1 MPCSPPPDA
10 CLCFSL
16 GSALGVGLRSR
27 TNSLTPT
34 FSAPERRLP
43 RADCPALAGTF
54 ALLYGSGARSSKS
67 PAARWAERS
76 VGVGEGKCPHHLCD
90 LTVCLHQIAARYHQ
104 PEEGEVLHT
113 RLNWITADTAALD
126 GCVTYI
132 EREIRS
138 ALEARPGSLGISVLE
153 DRERG
158 VAIFGSIWATSNE
171 MGGSENTE
179 APMRAE
185 LAKRAGAPVSVEDYQ
200 VPIFELVEQQALT
213 RRCHAVRL
221 TRMQVRPSR
230 VDDVIE
236 VVGDIVVP
244 SLIETPGFCDA
255 LLFADPASGRLISET
270 MWRDPGAR
278 AAAPSI
284 ASIVRTE
291 VPDEASGEIHA
302 VEDYSLVFSSMQEP

>member
-1 MPCSPPPDA
+1 M
-10 CLCFSL
+10 
-16 GSALGVGLRSR
+16 
-27 TNSLTPT
+27 
-34 FSAPERRLP
+34 
-43 RADCPALAGTF
+43 
-54 ALLYGSGARSSKS
+54 
-67 PAARWAERS
+67 
-76 VGVGEGKCPHHLCD
+76 
-90 LTVCLHQIAARYHQ
+90 
-104 PEEGEVLHT
+104 LHT

-126 GCVTYI
+126 ECVTYV

-153 DRERG
+153 NREQG

-179 APMRAE
+179 APMRTE

-200 VPIFELVEQQALT
+200 VPIFELVERQALT
-213 RRCHAVRL
+213 RCSHAVRL
-221 TRMQVRPSR
+221 TRMRVRPSQ

-255 LLFADPASGRLISET
+255 LLFADPASGCLISET
-270 MWRDPGAR
+270 MWRDAGAR

-284 ASIVRTE
+284 ASIVQTE
-291 VPDEASGEIHA
+291 VPDAASGEIRA

>member
-1 MPCSPPPDA
+1 
-10 CLCFSL
+10 
-16 GSALGVGLRSR
+16 
-27 TNSLTPT
+27 
-34 FSAPERRLP
+34 
-43 RADCPALAGTF
+43 
-54 ALLYGSGARSSKS
+54 
-67 PAARWAERS
+67 
-76 VGVGEGKCPHHLCD
+76 
-90 LTVCLHQIAARYHQ
+90 
-104 PEEGEVLHT
+104 VLHT
-113 RLNWITADTAALD
+113 RLNWITADTPALD
-126 GCVTYI
+126 GCVTYV

-158 VAIFGSIWATSNE
+158 VAVFGSIWATSDE

-200 VPIFELVEQQALT
+200 VPIFELIEQQALT
-213 RRCHAVRL
+213 RRGHAVRL
-221 TRMQVRPSR
+221 TRMQVRPSQ

-284 ASIVRTE
+284 ASIVRAE
-291 VPDEASGEIHA
+291 VPDEASGEIRA

>member
-1 MPCSPPPDA
+1 
-10 CLCFSL
+10 
-16 GSALGVGLRSR
+16 
-27 TNSLTPT
+27 
-34 FSAPERRLP
+34 
-43 RADCPALAGTF
+43 
-54 ALLYGSGARSSKS
+54 
-67 PAARWAERS
+67 
-76 VGVGEGKCPHHLCD
+76 
-90 LTVCLHQIAARYHQ
+90 
-104 PEEGEVLHT
+104 VLHT
-113 RLNWITADTAALD
+113 RLNWITADADALD

-138 ALEARPGSLGISVLE
+138 ALEIRPGSLGISVLE

-158 VAIFGSIWATSNE
+158 VAIFGSIWTTSDE
-171 MGGSENTE
+171 MSASENTE

-200 VPIFELVEQQALT
+200 VPIFELVERQALAQH
-213 RRCHAVRL
+213 CNAVRL
-221 TRMQVRPSR
+221 TRMQVRPSQ

-244 SLIETPGFCDA
+244 SLIEMPGFCDA

-284 ASIVRTE
+284 ASIVRAE
-291 VPDEASGEIHA
+291 VPDEASGEIRA

>member
-1 MPCSPPPDA
+1 M
-10 CLCFSL
+10 
-16 GSALGVGLRSR
+16 
-27 TNSLTPT
+27 
-34 FSAPERRLP
+34 
-43 RADCPALAGTF
+43 
-54 ALLYGSGARSSKS
+54 
-67 PAARWAERS
+67 
-76 VGVGEGKCPHHLCD
+76 
-90 LTVCLHQIAARYHQ
+90 
-104 PEEGEVLHT
+104 LHT
-113 RLNWITADTAALD
+113 RLNWITADADALD

-138 ALEARPGSLGISVLE
+138 ALEIRPGSLGISVLE

-158 VAIFGSIWATSNE
+158 VAIFGSIWTTSDE
-171 MGGSENTE
+171 MSGSENTE

-200 VPIFELVEQQALT
+200 VPIFELVERQALT
-213 RRCHAVRL
+213 QRCHAVRL
-221 TRMQVRPSR
+221 TRMQVRPSQ

-255 LLFADPASGRLISET
+255 LLFADPASGCLISET
-270 MWRDPGAR
+270 FWRDPGAR
-278 AAAPSI
+278 AAGPSI

-291 VPDEASGEIHA
+291 VLDEATDEIRA

>member
-1 MPCSPPPDA
+1 M
-10 CLCFSL
+10 
-16 GSALGVGLRSR
+16 
-27 TNSLTPT
+27 
-34 FSAPERRLP
+34 
-43 RADCPALAGTF
+43 
-54 ALLYGSGARSSKS
+54 
-67 PAARWAERS
+67 
-76 VGVGEGKCPHHLCD
+76 
-90 LTVCLHQIAARYHQ
+90 
-104 PEEGEVLHT
+104 LHT
-113 RLNWITADTAALD
+113 RLNWITADTPALD
-126 GCVTYI
+126 GCVTYV

-158 VAIFGSIWATSNE
+158 VAVFGSIWATSDE

-200 VPIFELVEQQALT
+200 VPIFELIEQQALT
-213 RRCHAVRL
+213 RRGHAVRL
-221 TRMQVRPSR
+221 TRMQVRPSQ

-255 LLFADPASGRLISET
+255 LLFADPASGCLISET
-270 MWRDPGAR
+270 FWRDPGAR
-278 AAAPSI
+278 AAGPSI

-291 VPDEASGEIHA
+291 VLDEATDEIRA